1 MFIFEKVSKILHMP
15 CALVHSQKIASAYW
29 KKMLKKMEKLKL
41 IDTDLCLSPKP
52 LFMGQGLSPI
62 LENKVIFFLNTHPH
76 SPLLKKNNKQ
86 TKAAKT
92 PRLPDRQ
99 NKAVRWMKERK
110 GILEGISRLNVCAC
124 YICVCANGV
133 HTHTHFFILAAKAQ
147 CIYICRVASD
157 SLSKRQQV
165 RPDFFTSALSSEGR
179 RR

>member
-1 MFIFEKVSKILHMP
+1 MFIFENVSEILYMP

-41 IDTDLCLSPKP
+41 IDTDLNCLSPKP

-76 SPLLKKNNKQ
+76 SPLSPTLLKKTTTTNKNRENI
-86 TKAAKT
+86 KAA
-92 PRLPDRQ
+92 RQ
-99 NKAVRWMKERK
+99 TEQSSQVDEGKKRE

-133 HTHTHFFILAAKAQ
+133 HTHTHTFFLFWLPRHSMY
-147 CIYICRVASD
+147 IYVESHQTR
-157 SLSKRQQV
+157 
-165 RPDFFTSALSSEGR
+165 
-179 RR
+179 